1 MIGAGF
7 GGLNAVAGL
16 RNAGADITLIDR
28 RNHHLFQPLLYQ
40 VATAG
45 LSPADIAAPIR
56 NIFHDRRDVTV
67 YLDEVTGVDMVRR
80 EVVLRTTRIP
90 YDVLIIAAGATHAYF
105 GHDAWESFA
114 PGLKTIEDATA
125 IRRRILIAF
134 ERAEMARDEATAQGQ
149 LTFAIVGGGA
159 TGVELAGAI
168 AELARR
174 ALVSDFRRINPLRAR
189 IVLIEAGPRI
199 LASSPANLSAK
210 ATQALTRLGVEV
222 RCGAAVTVCDANGVT
237 VGGDR
242 IAAATILWAA
252 GVQASPAAR
261 WLGADCDKVG
271 RVLVGTD
278 LTLPGHPEIFVIG
291 DTAKVATNA
300 WPGIAAV
307 AKQQGKYVARVVKA
321 RINGDTAARPFR
333 YLDVGNWATVGRKAA
348 LIDLG
353 WMRMSG
359 FIAWVLWS
367 FAHIYFLI
375 GFRNRIVVALDW
387 ALAYLTFRRGARLI
401 TGPLNEPQSKTPD
414 LV

>member
-199 LASSPANLSAK
+199 LASFPANLSAK